1 MESSQV
7 FLAKSIL
14 QALIQDI
21 DVENLFHGE
30 NFFVRF
36 VWEELPAG
44 LANNAICLLGRQQLL
59 RQIHCRQEETARFG
73 MMMPIYNPLSKQEE
87 DSWRLLTR

>member
-14 QALIQDI
+14 QALIKDT
-21 DVENLFHGE
+21 DVENPFHGE
-30 NFFVRF
+30 KFFVRF

-44 LANNAICLLGRQQLL
+44 LTNYAIRLLVRQQLL
-59 RQIHCRQEETARFG
+59 RRIHCPQEETARFK
-73 MMMPIYNPLSKQEE
+73 MVMQIYNPLSQQE
-87 DSWRLLTR
+87 